1 MRLKRS
7 AVRGDADGERRV
19 MPVCE
24 FYPDPTARAVSA
36 RLGWREVRHTVYAA
50 ACRVA
55 AAATARLVTFRPL
68 PAQFLDNME
77 KVIELNEQNF
87 DTQVL
92 QATQPVLVDFWA
104 PWCGPCRMQHP
115 ILETV
120 AARVNGWATVAK
132 VNVDDAPRLAERYR
146 ITSIPT
152 LLLFKNGEQVRQMVG
167 VQSESTLVNAMEA
180 MK

>member
-1 MRLKRS
+1 M
-7 AVRGDADGERRV
+7 
-19 MPVCE
+19 
-24 FYPDPTARAVSA
+24 
-36 RLGWREVRHTVYAA
+36 
-50 ACRVA
+50 
-55 AAATARLVTFRPL
+55 PL
-68 PAQFLDNME
+68 PAQFFDNME

-115 ILETV
+115 ILEAV
-120 AARVNGWATVAK
+120 ATRVNGWATVAK
-132 VNVDDAPRLAERYR
+132 LNVDDAPRLAERYR

-152 LLLFKNGEQVRQMVG
+152 LLLFKNGEQMRQMVG